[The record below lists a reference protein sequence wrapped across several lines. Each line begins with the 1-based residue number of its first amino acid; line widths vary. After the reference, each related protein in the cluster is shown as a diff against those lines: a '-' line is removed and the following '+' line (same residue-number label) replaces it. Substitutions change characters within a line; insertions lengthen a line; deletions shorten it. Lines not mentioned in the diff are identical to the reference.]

1 MGIKIVNENNIVE
14 FYNIEVISDT
24 NDGMWVT
31 GIPNISN
38 IIVVGQ
44 DYAPIGDKVNL
55 DKIN

>member
-1 MGIKIVNENNIVE
+1 MVNDW
-14 FYNIEVISDT
+14 FIEDISDT
-24 NDGMWVT
+24 KDGMWVN
-31 GIPNISN
+31 GIPNVSN